1 SEKPEARGSHVSS
14 QGECGVSVRF
24 VDLCLHS
31 GRITK
36 EHHIRYQKNSRRR
49 LDSGVDEVVAYLALQ
64 RALIPFVSSSIL
76 DAVQT
81 KDLQKL
87 PNRSVIESEKPGGRQ
102 VRCSDEDSKTT
113 RLAGVRLWLEA
124 THDAH
129 QKFVNPLT
137 GSEIGAQRSAQIE
150 AIAVGSISIKRHAL
164 QMVGLQLIIEV
175 SF

>member
-1 SEKPEARGSHVSS
+1 MCRVKGSAA
-14 QGECGVSVRF
+14 C
-24 VDLCLHS
+24 

-102 VRCSDEDSKTT
+102 CMTT